1 MTTYVVVAA
10 HPDDADF
17 GVAGSAAALSRQ
29 GHAVHYVLCT
39 SGDAGSDDPRP
50 SPVELAR
57 IREREQ
63 TDAGHILGLAG
74 VHFLHQPD
82 GELTPNL
89 TLRKLL
95 VRELRRLKADVVW
108 CQDPRLLLSDD
119 GTYLNHPD
127 HRAAGQAALD
137 AAWPA
142 TGNPSAYRDLAV
154 AGLPAHPVREIWLY
168 FTAGD
173 QANHWL
179 DITDTLQLKID
190 ALAAHTSQIGEWAS
204 SGGLA
209 REMTKWATDEAQR
222 HALPYACAE
231 GFQRIVLRRDDAQPP
246 EAAAVQEQTQ
256 SPSDPTSR

>member
-29 GHAVHYVLCT
+29 GHEVHYVLCT

-57 IREREQ
+57 VREREQ
-63 TDAGHILGLAG
+63 TEAGRILGLRG
-74 VHFLHQPD
+74 VHFLRQRD
-82 GELTPNL
+82 GELEPSL
-89 TLRKLL
+89 TLRRLL
-95 VRELRRLKADVVW
+95 VRELRRLRADVVW

-142 TGNPSAYRDLAV
+142 AGNPSVYRDLAV
-154 AGLPAHPVREIWLY
+154 EGFPAHPVREIWLY

-173 QANHWL
+173 QANHWV
-179 DITDTLQLKID
+179 DITATLQLKID
-190 ALAAHTSQIGEWAS
+190 ALAAHTSQIGEWAA
-204 SGGLA
+204 SGALA
-209 REMTKWATDEAQR
+209 REMEKWARDEAQH
-222 HALPYACAE
+222 HALPYAFAE
-231 GFQRIVLRRDDAQPP
+231 GFQRIVLHREEAPPP
-246 EAAAVQEQTQ
+246 EAA
-256 SPSDPTSR
+256 